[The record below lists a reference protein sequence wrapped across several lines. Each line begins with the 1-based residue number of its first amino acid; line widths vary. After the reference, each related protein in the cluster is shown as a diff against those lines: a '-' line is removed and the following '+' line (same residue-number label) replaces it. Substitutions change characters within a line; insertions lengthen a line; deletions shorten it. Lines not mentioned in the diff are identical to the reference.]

1 MMILTLIV
9 SSNITSNPSINE
21 VNAADAVVTSE
32 IRVTITND
40 KAPNIMNKVISII
53 KNNKNFLIFITVL
66 FIFRGA
72 IADWHPVPTGS
83 MKPTILEGDVI
94 WENKLAYDLQVPF
107 TDISLARL
115 SEPKRGEIIVFTSKA
130 ANKRMI
136 KRLIG
141 LPGEII
147 EIKKNQLFINGDPA
161 NYSQLRDPLL
171 APLRENDQEE
181 GVYALE
187 SLGSLSHIMQV
198 KPHYYNPMQN
208 YGPITIPENQYFVM
222 GDNRD
227 NSADSRYYGLIPR
240 SEIRGHAT
248 RILLSLNT
256 KSSYKPRMER
266 FFEMLH

>member
-1 MMILTLIV
+1 
-9 SSNITSNPSINE
+9 
-21 VNAADAVVTSE
+21 
-32 IRVTITND
+32 
-40 KAPNIMNKVISII
+40 MNKLISII
-53 KNNKNFLIFITVL
+53 NENKAFLLFISFL

-94 WENKLAYDLQVPF
+94 WENKLAYDLQIPF

-115 SEPKRGEIIVFTSKA
+115 AEPKRGDIVVFTSEA
-130 ANKRMI
+130 AKKRMI

-141 LPGEII
+141 LPGETIQV
-147 EIKKNQLFINGDPA
+147 KNNELYIDGKPV
-161 NYSQLRDPLL
+161 NYSNLQDPFLE
-171 APLRENDQEE
+171 PLRKTDKEK

-187 SLGSLSHIMQV
+187 SLDTLTHVLQV
-198 KPHYYNPMQN
+198 KPYLYNPMSN
-208 YGPITIPENQYFVM
+208 YGPIVIPKDQYFFM

-248 RILLSLNT
+248 RILISLNT
-256 KSSYKPRMER
+256 HERYKPRMER
-266 FFEMLH
+266 FFGELK